1 MKKYNLYHYI
11 DNFLFIFS
19 SKSIMIYKIINNFS
33 KVCEIMKFMIE
44 KKKNKEEILIEF
56 LNLEINIMIIKVYLF
71 LNKYKK
77 ILFIIIDIL
86 QRKLIFFHVL
96 KKLLDFL
103 SFYYAIISFNKSFLQ
118 QIFNLLNQKTH
129 YLAHI

>member
-1 MKKYNLYHYI
+1 
-11 DNFLFIFS
+11 
-19 SKSIMIYKIINNFS
+19 
-33 KVCEIMKFMIE
+33 MIE
-44 KKKNKEEILIEF
+44 KKKNKKEILIEF